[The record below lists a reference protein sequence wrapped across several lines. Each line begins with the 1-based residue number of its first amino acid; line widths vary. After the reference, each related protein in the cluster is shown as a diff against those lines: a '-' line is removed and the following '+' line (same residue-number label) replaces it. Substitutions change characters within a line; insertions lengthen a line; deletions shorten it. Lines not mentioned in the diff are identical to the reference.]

1 MANSKNGETYKPSIV
16 PRSMAR
22 NNNKMTKRRSAKI
35 EPAVTTLRFPVTT
48 VAGSGQSS
56 SYIDLSQCAS
66 LISRRF
72 YRQGLSW
79 AVRSIKILAS
89 SGDPINRAQG
99 FVAVSKLP
107 TSWVMSGSWK
117 KGFSTWT
124 RMNDEALEESES
136 IRPRFLDFKIF
147 ADSGH
152 HAVGFEGNLLPVSLD
167 GGVATPG
174 EWESSKL
181 SIPYGSTSP
190 GNSVDREVIA
200 FRDRDWETNRQ

>member
-48 VAGSGQSS
+48 VAGAGQSS

-117 KGFSTWT
+117 KGFSTWS

-152 HAVGFEGNLLPVSLD
+152 HAAGFEGNLLPVSLD

-200 FRDRDWETNRQ
+200 VG